1 MARSRCSTG
10 SRGILLVAFFLS
22 NAYHTSMMSHF
33 NTNIARINFVGREK
47 HFGFVWLSMKSM
59 QRSVSNILVV

>member
-33 NTNIARINFVGREK
+33 NTNIARMNFVGHEK
-47 HFGFVWLSMKSM
+47 HDFVFLWLGMKSM
-59 QRSVSNILVV
+59 HRSVSNIV